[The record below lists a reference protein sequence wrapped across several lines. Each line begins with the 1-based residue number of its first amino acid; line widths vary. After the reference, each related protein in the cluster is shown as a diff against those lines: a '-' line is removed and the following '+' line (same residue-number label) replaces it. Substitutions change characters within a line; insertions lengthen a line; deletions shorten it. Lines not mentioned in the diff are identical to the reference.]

1 MSNRVYDLQGYTIV
15 LDHVAFLTKVFEAEG
30 DEGFQFNIRFTADVR
45 LAPRFATR
53 SEAELARSLLSQA
66 LKDR

>member
-1 MSNRVYDLQGYTIV
+1 MSNRVYELQGYTIM
-15 LDHVAFLTKVFEAEG
+15 LDHVAFLTRVFKAE
-30 DEGFQFNIRFTADVR
+30 DNEGFQFNIRFAADVR

-53 SEAELARSLLSQA
+53 SEAELGRSLLVQA